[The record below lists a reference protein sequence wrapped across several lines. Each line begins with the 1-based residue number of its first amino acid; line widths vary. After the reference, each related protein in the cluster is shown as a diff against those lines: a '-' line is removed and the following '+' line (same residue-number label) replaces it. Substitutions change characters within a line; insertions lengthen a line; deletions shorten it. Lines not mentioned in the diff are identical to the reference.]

1 MNLNNLWIIV
11 TVVALLGVFF
21 GYGFGWFE
29 WGRKLKEYES
39 GERQQKAAEEKES
52 PTLPAARQEDPALL
66 ALRDVKGR
74 LRLELEGQTVDAE
87 NMSAEQRRRLI
98 DIVSRMRPWID
109 TRTASP
115 TPAPAPAPQ
124 AVPST
129 PVAASTPTRPVPAK
143 KEETLAP
150 QSMVAQIDEIL
161 QKNMVGTPLEKMGVK
176 LTETPG
182 GGVTVTVGL
191 NRYAG
196 VGEVPNPEIQAA
208 IRAAIGEWE
217 KKFTPG

>member
-1 MNLNNLWIIV
+1 MNLSNLWIVV
-11 TVVALLGVFF
+11 TVVALLSVFF

-39 GERQQKAAEEKES
+39 GERQKAVEAKES

-66 ALRDVKGR
+66 TLRDVKGR

-87 NMSAEQRRRLI
+87 SMSPEQRRRLI
-98 DIVSRMRPWID
+98 DVVSRMRPWID
-109 TRTASP
+109 ARAAAP
-115 TPAPAPAPQ
+115 TPAPVPAPQ
-124 AVPST
+124 AVSPT
-129 PVAASTPTRPVPAK
+129 PIAAPTPARPAPAK

-161 QKNMVGTPLEKMGVK
+161 QKNMVGTPLEKMGIK

-196 VGEVPNPEIQAA
+196 VGEVPSPEIQAA
-208 IRAAIGEWE
+208 IRAAIAEWE

>member
-1 MNLNNLWIIV
+1 MNLSNLWIVV
-11 TVVALLGVFF
+11 TVVALLSVFF

-39 GERQQKAAEEKES
+39 GERQKAVEAKES

-66 ALRDVKGR
+66 TLRDVKSR

-87 NMSAEQRRRLI
+87 SMSAEQRRRLI
-98 DIVSRMRPWID
+98 DVVSRMRPWID
-109 TRTASP
+109 ARSAAP
-115 TPAPAPAPQ
+115 TPAPVPAPQ
-124 AVPST
+124 AVSPA
-129 PVAASTPTRPVPAK
+129 PVAAPTPARPAPAK
-143 KEETLAP
+143 KDETLAP

-161 QKNMVGTPLEKMGVK
+161 QKNMVGTPLEKMGIK

>member
-1 MNLNNLWIIV
+1 MNLSNLWIVV
-11 TVVALLGVFF
+11 TVVALLSVFF

-39 GERQQKAAEEKES
+39 GERQKAVEAKES

-66 ALRDVKGR
+66 TLRDVKGR

-87 NMSAEQRRRLI
+87 SMSPEQRRRLI
-98 DIVSRMRPWID
+98 DVVSRMRPWID
-109 TRTASP
+109 ARAAAP
-115 TPAPAPAPQ
+115 TPAPVPAPQ
-124 AVPST
+124 AVSPT
-129 PVAASTPTRPVPAK
+129 PIAAPTPARPAPAK

-150 QSMVAQIDEIL
+150 QSMVAQIDGIL
-161 QKNMVGTPLEKMGVK
+161 QKNMVGTPLEKMGIK

-196 VGEVPNPEIQAA
+196 VGEVPSPEIQAA
-208 IRAAIGEWE
+208 IRAAIAEWE

>member
-11 TVVALLGVFF
+11 TVVALLSVFF

-39 GERQQKAAEEKES
+39 GERQKAVEEKEP

-87 NMSAEQRRRLI
+87 SMSAEQRRRLI

-109 TRTASP
+109 TRAAAP
-115 TPAPAPAPQ
+115 TPAPVPAPQ
-124 AVPST
+124 AVPPA
-129 PVAASTPTRPVPAK
+129 PVVAPTPTRPAPAK

-161 QKNMVGTPLEKMGVK
+161 QKHMVGTPLEKMGIK

>member
-1 MNLNNLWIIV
+1 MNLNSLWIVV
-11 TVVALLGVFF
+11 TVVALLSVFF

-39 GERQQKAAEEKES
+39 GERQQKVAEEKES

-66 ALRDVKGR
+66 ALRDVRGR

-87 NMSAEQRRRLI
+87 SMSAEQRRRLI

-109 TRTASP
+109 TRAAVP
-115 TPAPAPAPQ
+115 TPAPVPAPQ
-124 AVPST
+124 AIPPA
-129 PVAASTPTRPVPAK
+129 PVAAPTPTRPAPAK

-150 QSMVAQIDEIL
+150 QSMVTQIDEIL
-161 QKNMVGTPLEKMGVK
+161 QKHMVGTPLEKMGIK

-196 VGEVPNPEIQAA
+196 VGEVPSPEIQAA
-208 IRAAIGEWE
+208 IRAAIAEWE